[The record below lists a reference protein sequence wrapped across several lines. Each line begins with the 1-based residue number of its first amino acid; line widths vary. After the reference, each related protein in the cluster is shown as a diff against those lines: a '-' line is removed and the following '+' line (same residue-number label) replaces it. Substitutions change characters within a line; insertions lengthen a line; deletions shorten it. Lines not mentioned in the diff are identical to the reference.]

1 MKLFLERI
9 YKADTYTIGKL
20 SIDGEFFCHV
30 LEDVVRPKGIKV
42 YGETAIPKGTYQ
54 VKLTMSNRFKKVL
67 PLLQNVPMFEGIRI
81 HAGNTNKDT
90 HGCLLVGVN
99 DSKGRVSNSVATMAK
114 LMPILQSAKTIEIM
128 IV

>member
-99 DSKGRVSNSVATMAK
+99 DSKGRVSNSAATMAK

>member
-67 PLLQNVPMFEGIRI
+67 PLLVDVPMFEGIRI

-99 DSKGRVSNSVATMAK
+99 DSKGRVSNSAATMAK
-114 LMPILQSAKTIEIM
+114 LMPILESAKTIEIM